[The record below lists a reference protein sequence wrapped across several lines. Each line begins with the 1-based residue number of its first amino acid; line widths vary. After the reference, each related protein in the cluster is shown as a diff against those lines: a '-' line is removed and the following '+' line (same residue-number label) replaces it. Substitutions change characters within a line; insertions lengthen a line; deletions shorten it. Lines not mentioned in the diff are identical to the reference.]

1 MPVSHPLLHIGC
13 VSGRKCASK
22 MVQNEY
28 YIFLE
33 SSIDSCRGAGGVPLE
48 INCIH
53 EFQPLIQQKSVS
65 AALNRSLVSVNSQ

>member
-13 VSGRKCASK
+13 VSCRKYASK

-33 SSIDSCRGAGGVPLE
+33 SSIDSCRGAGGFLLK
-48 INCIH
+48 
-53 EFQPLIQQKSVS
+53 LIVFM
-65 AALNRSLVSVNSQ
+65 NSNH